1 MGIYLKMLLAYLKK
15 NKLRTLL
22 LIIGVM
28 LGVMLIF
35 GPSVIKDSQNENNVV
50 AIHELYSGYH
60 VEFSDL
66 TLDDA
71 KKLETDEKVSKGNSV
86 QNLGRISDKKGNS
99 FILTSSNEE
108 YLKSRYNKI
117 IEGRLPKNNN
127 EIVLEK
133 KALEAMNLSE
143 GVGSTLNL
151 TIKKNYKDTNG
162 SNRLFSINKEFKIVG
177 VMEKPKGYYD
187 VVWQYEAVT
196 YGNDETNNIIPN
208 DAISYN
214 SILSFKSGWRNIEGE
229 CDYLMKKY
237 KLGQKSF
244 LPNVPLVRELR
255 YVEDDKND
263 PNVFKR
269 NVLITTVSIIFIFN
283 IFNITLNQSVKEM
296 GLLRLMGAKKRNVR
310 CMIIYQALIITII
323 GILLGLVAGVT
334 YSYIGISN
342 YNEVLY
348 SEAGLNPKLYIN
360 NEIVIKAILVGI
372 ISVFI
377 SCIIPT
383 FKIGKISPIE
393 SIINTDKIKNHRSRL
408 GIDRLVSKI
417 FGFYGFM
424 GLKNIGRNKVRA
436 AISML
441 SIALGGYIFITT
453 FSSMQEEVNSKI
465 EDMQNRYN
473 ITMQFGVNADPQ
485 ISKYTDSDVENIE
498 KIKGVKSIHK
508 IQITNGMFTFNN
520 KDINKEFTTYNGVEK
535 KEIMEDKLVLK
546 LYDDDYIDEKLND
559 FVEEG
564 RLDDIKK
571 DTDGYPNVAVY
582 NYFYDIVD
590 DHTIKPI
597 FKELNIGDI
606 ITVKIPVEENNTIV
620 YKEMKVRVA
629 VILKDEWIAM
639 GDGDFMPDL
648 EIITSNIHSKN
659 ITGEQKYTQLGINL
673 ENPYDEIVNNE
684 IQKIS
689 RSIPGSLFNSRLSY
703 HEMSESIYKS
713 YIKSQIAIIALVLI
727 IASINIFCTIRTN
740 LLIRKKEISTLRA
753 LGVSLKNMKKMLIYE
768 ALAYAVFSFIIA
780 MIPSFINL
788 VKFTNWNNDAYINYG
803 IENFMSFTFP
813 IKESLLF
820 FAISVFVCLIA
831 VVVSNR
837 DFESMN
843 IIEGIKENE

>member
-1 MGIYLKMLLAYLKK
+1 
-15 NKLRTLL
+15 
-22 LIIGVM
+22 
-28 LGVMLIF
+28 
-35 GPSVIKDSQNENNVV
+35 
-50 AIHELYSGYH
+50 
-60 VEFSDL
+60 
-66 TLDDA
+66 
-71 KKLETDEKVSKGNSV
+71 
-86 QNLGRISDKKGNS
+86 
-99 FILTSSNEE
+99 
-108 YLKSRYNKI
+108 
-117 IEGRLPKNNN
+117 
-127 EIVLEK
+127 
-133 KALEAMNLSE
+133 
-143 GVGSTLNL
+143 
-151 TIKKNYKDTNG
+151 
-162 SNRLFSINKEFKIVG
+162 
-177 VMEKPKGYYD
+177 
-187 VVWQYEAVT
+187 
-196 YGNDETNNIIPN
+196 
-208 DAISYN
+208 
-214 SILSFKSGWRNIEGE
+214 
-229 CDYLMKKY
+229 
-237 KLGQKSF
+237 
-244 LPNVPLVRELR
+244 
-255 YVEDDKND
+255 
-263 PNVFKR
+263 
-269 NVLITTVSIIFIFN
+269 
-283 IFNITLNQSVKEM
+283 
-296 GLLRLMGAKKRNVR
+296 
-310 CMIIYQALIITII
+310 
-323 GILLGLVAGVT
+323 
-334 YSYIGISN
+334 
-342 YNEVLY
+342 
-348 SEAGLNPKLYIN
+348 
-360 NEIVIKAILVGI
+360 
-372 ISVFI
+372 
-377 SCIIPT
+377 
-383 FKIGKISPIE
+383 
-393 SIINTDKIKNHRSRL
+393 
-408 GIDRLVSKI
+408 
-417 FGFYGFM
+417 
-424 GLKNIGRNKVRA
+424 
-436 AISML
+436 
-441 SIALGGYIFITT
+441 
-453 FSSMQEEVNSKI
+453 
-465 EDMQNRYN
+465 
-473 ITMQFGVNADPQ
+473 
-485 ISKYTDSDVENIE
+485 
-498 KIKGVKSIHK
+498 
-508 IQITNGMFTFNN
+508 
-520 KDINKEFTTYNGVEK
+520 YNGVEK

-564 RLDDIKK
+564 SLDDIKK

-673 ENPYDEIVNNE
+673 EDPYDEIVNNE

>member
-1 MGIYLKMLLAYLKK
+1 MGIYLKMSLAYLKK

-162 SNRLFSINKEFKIVG
+162 SNQLFSINKEFKIVG

-296 GLLRLMGAKKRNVR
+296 GLFRLMGAKKRNVR

-372 ISVFI
+372 VSVFI
-377 SCIIPT
+377 SCI
-383 FKIGKISPIE
+383 
-393 SIINTDKIKNHRSRL
+393 
-408 GIDRLVSKI
+408 
-417 FGFYGFM
+417 YGFM

-453 FSSMQEEVNSKI
+453 FSSMQEEANSKI

-564 RLDDIKK
+564 SLDDIKK

-837 DFESMN
+837 DFESIN